1 MRLFLL
7 RIASFHFLVP
17 LCHVCEWGALG
28 WRHTVYMDRN
38 WLMEDLFMGF
48 HFFPALNFMLFSGSS
63 LWLSLLGLSLTRFN
77 VSYTNKLNGENIDTI
92 WYFISEIIAWRVS
105 ALSSS
110 RAFFSGLSS
119 CCFFHSLKAT
129 YNIVQLPT
137 IFWGFCISIL
147 SLHLLMSCLNPPLG
161 FGKF

>member
-1 MRLFLL
+1 MHLRCSLNGFMRLFLL
-7 RIASFHFLVP
+7 RITSFHFLVP

-92 WYFISEIIAWRVS
+92 WYFILEIIAWRVS
-105 ALSSS
+105 AQSSS
-110 RAFFSGLSS
+110 RAFFSGLCS
-119 CCFFHSLKAT
+119 CFFIPWKLH
-129 YNIVQLPT
+129 T
-137 IFWGFCISIL
+137 ISYKYQQYVEGFL
-147 SLHLLMSCLNPPLG
+147 SQCCHCV
-161 FGKF
+161 F